1 MSQQM
6 TLLSLVVSSIKRG
19 MGTLIWEQFFLQD
32 WQWVFGERKITDME
46 GALKDDEDGPKEEGC
61 SR

>member
-6 TLLSLVVSSIKRG
+6 TLSSPVVCKERYG
-19 MGTLIWEQFFLQD
+19 NTDMGTILPPRLAVGVWGKI
-32 WQWVFGERKITDME
+32 KITDME
-46 GALKDDEDGPKEEGC
+46 GALKDDEGRPKEEGC

>member
-1 MSQQM
+1 
-6 TLLSLVVSSIKRG
+6 
-19 MGTLIWEQFFLQD
+19 MGTVLPSRLAVGVWGKI
-32 WQWVFGERKITDME
+32 KITDME